1 MIHMD
6 MISISKVFISVIF
19 DYLVSVIYEILTR
32 SKPILKN
39 VVDN

>member
-19 DYLVSVIYEILTR
+19 DYFSVGETFQ
-32 SKPILKN
+32 N
-39 VVDN
+39 